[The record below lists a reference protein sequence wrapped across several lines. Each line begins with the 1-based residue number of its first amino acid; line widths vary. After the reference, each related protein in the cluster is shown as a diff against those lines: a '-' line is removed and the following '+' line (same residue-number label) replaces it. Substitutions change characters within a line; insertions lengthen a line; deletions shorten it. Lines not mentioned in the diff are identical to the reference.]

1 MRSLIVHGHFYQ
13 PPRENPWTGFVNEE
27 PSAAPFSDWN
37 ERIYHECYR
46 PNGAARVLDSRGRVR
61 GLVDNYAS
69 LSWNF
74 GPTLLSWL
82 ERAHPRAY
90 ANLIAGDVASR
101 ALRGGHGNGIA
112 QGYNHTILPLA
123 NARDRRTQV
132 RWGLADFRHRFGR
145 EPESLWLPETACND
159 AVLEELVAHG
169 MRFVLLAPSQAK
181 RVRRIG
187 DELWTDAPHVDTSM
201 PYLWRSKLHPSR
213 SIAVFFYDGALSRA
227 IAFEKLLTSSERLI
241 ETFSRSHASLVH
253 VATDGE
259 TYGHHF
265 ANGDRTLAY
274 ALDSLASKF
283 GFRVTNY
290 GEELDRLTP
299 SHEVELD
306 EGPLGEGT
314 SWSCAHGVGRWIRDC
329 GCHTG
334 GREGW
339 NQAWRGPLRSALE
352 ALRDEADAF
361 YESAAHDLV
370 NDAWAARDASIEL
383 ELKGAVARSG
393 FLSTHS
399 KRALSSHEET
409 RLDALLAMQRH
420 VQLASTSC
428 GWFFSDPS
436 GLETL
441 QLLRY
446 AECALDWMDR
456 AGGAPKRDEF
466 LARLAEVRS
475 NLPEEG
481 NAADLVLNHIAETR
495 ATSVHALLGIGDL
508 LSSLRNAYE
517 AYRLAQHFDADI
529 EKATARARL
538 QEELIRYLTSHPEHV
553 ETLREFAGDLDLS
566 PELLA
571 ELSS

>member
-27 PSAAPFSDWN
+27 ASAAPFSDWN

-46 PNGAARVLDSRGRVR
+46 PNAVARVLDGHGRIR

-90 ANLIAGDVASR
+90 GNLLASDAASR
-101 ALRGGHGNGIA
+101 ALRGGHGNAIA

-123 NARDRRTQV
+123 NARDRRTQI

-145 EPESLWLPETACND
+145 DPESMWLPETACNE
-159 AVLEELVAHG
+159 AVLEDLVAHDL
-169 MRFVLLAPSQAK
+169 RFVLLAPSQAK

-187 DELWTDAPHVDTSM
+187 DESWTDATHVDTSM
-201 PYLWRSKLHPSR
+201 PYLWRSKRDVSR

-227 IAFEKLLTSSERLI
+227 IAFEKLLSSSERLI
-241 ETFSRSHASLVH
+241 ETFARSDASLVH

-274 ALDSLASKF
+274 ALGSLAGKY

-290 GEELDRLTP
+290 GEELDRQTP

-339 NQAWRGPLRSALE
+339 TQAWRGPLRSALE

-361 YESAAHDLV
+361 YESAASDLV
-370 NDAWAARDASIEL
+370 HDAWAARDASIEL
-383 ELKGAVARSG
+383 ELKGESARSR
-393 FLSTHS
+393 FYAEHT
-399 KRALSSHEET
+399 KRTPTPHEAR

-446 AECALDWMDR
+446 AECALDWMER
-456 AGGAPKRDEF
+456 AGGSPKRAEF
-466 LARLAEVRS
+466 LSRLAEVRS

-481 NAADLVLNHIAETR
+481 TAADLVRSRIAETR
-495 ATSVHALLGIGDL
+495 TTSVHALLGIGD
-508 LSSLRNAYE
+508 SHSALRKAYE
-517 AYRLAQHFDADI
+517 AYRLAQHVDVDI
-529 EKATARARL
+529 EKTTARARL
-538 QEELIRYLTSHPEHV
+538 QEELVRTLRAHPEHV
-553 ETLREFAGDLDLS
+553 EPLREFAIDLGLS